1 MKRILIIWMII
12 TSLNLIAQS
21 RNFEVREQFNA
32 PEARQGVAVD
42 KDYIYVV
49 GSQQIAKYD
58 KKDKSFIKKW
68 VGQKDGPIIHLDS
81 GVIINGK
88 LYCAHSNYSG
98 IPMTSSV
105 EIWDAETLEH
115 VDNHSFGINW
125 GSCTWIDR
133 HDGYWFV
140 AFAHYNKL
148 KHLTGKG
155 SEWTVVVKFD
165 DNWRFLESWNFPMN
179 IVKKFG
185 RMSNSG
191 GSFGPDGLLYCTGH
205 DEPELYVLKFPSMGS
220 ELELV
225 EILPIEN
232 AGQGIAWDRSNHG
245 YIYAMKKKEKQII
258 ISELVN
264 K

>member
-1 MKRILIIWMII
+1 MKKILLVYLLF
-12 TSLNLIAQS
+12 TSVGLFAQT
-21 RNFEVREQFNA
+21 RYFEQREMFNA

-42 KDYIYVV
+42 ENFVYVV

-58 KKDKSFIKKW
+58 KKTHELIKKW
-68 VGQKDGPIIHLDS
+68 IGKETGPIIHLDS
-81 GVIINGK
+81 GAIIDGK
-88 LYCAHSNYSG
+88 IYCAHSNYSG
-98 IPMTSSV
+98 VPMTSSV
-105 EIWDAETLEH
+105 EVWDAETLEH
-115 VDNHSFGINW
+115 IDSHSFGINW

-133 HDGYWFV
+133 LDGSWYAGFG
-140 AFAHYNKL
+140 HYNKL

-165 DNWRFLESWNFPMN
+165 DDWRFLESWVFPEE
-179 IVKKFG
+179 VYTKFG

-205 DEPELYVLKFPSMGS
+205 DNPELYVLKFPKQGS

-232 AGQGIAWDRSNHG
+232 AGQGIAWDRSNPG
-245 YIYAMKKKEKQII
+245 FIYAMKKKEREII
-258 ISELVN
+258 VSELIN